1 MTINLSQLK
10 ELMSPL
16 TQLCQKEREVD
27 LSGIKVY
34 IKHLTPKEELEVQ
47 KMLPELDN
55 SSAVEFADVFRRETL
70 ARCIVQVG
78 DLDLRGLTEIETGE
92 TLPNGKAVKVS
103 KEEAVVQVMDSWS
116 KFVLGKLFEQYGL
129 LSEEIEKGLD
139 ESLKINIEDTEV
151 EKEQLKARIENLE
164 VSQKL
169 ENLENNEKEVP

>member
-70 ARCIVQVG
+70 ARSIVQVG

-151 EKEQLKARIENLE
+151 EKEQLKARIDNLE

>member
-16 TQLCQKEREVD
+16 TQLCQREREVD
-27 LSGIKVY
+27 LKGIKVV
-34 IKHLTPKEELEVQ
+34 IKHLTPKEELDVQ
-47 KMLPELDN
+47 KLLPELEG

-70 ARCIVQVG
+70 SRSIVQVG
-78 DLDLRGLTEIETGE
+78 DLDLRDLKEIETGE
-92 TLPNGKAVKVS
+92 TLSNGQAVKVS

-116 KFVLGKLFEQYGL
+116 KYVLAKLFEQYGL

-139 ESLKINIEDTEV
+139 ESLKINIEDREA

-164 VSQKL
+164 VSEKL

>member
-16 TQLCQKEREVD
+16 TQLCQREREVD
-27 LSGIKVY
+27 LQGIKVV
-34 IKHLTPKEELEVQ
+34 IKHLTPKEELDVQ
-47 KMLPELDN
+47 KMLPELEGAT
-55 SSAVEFADVFRRETL
+55 AVEFADVFRRETL
-70 ARCIVQVG
+70 ARSIVQVG
-78 DLDLRGLTEIETGE
+78 DLDLRDMTEIETGE

-116 KFVLGKLFEQYGL
+116 KYVLAKLFEQYGF

-139 ESLKINIEDTEV
+139 DSLKINIEDTEV
-151 EKEQLKARIENLE
+151 EKEQLEARIENLE

-169 ENLENNEKEVP
+169 ENLESNEKEVP

>member
-16 TQLCQKEREVD
+16 TQLCQREREVD
-27 LSGIKVY
+27 LSGIKVV

-47 KMLPELDN
+47 KMLPELEG

-78 DLDLRGLTEIETGE
+78 DLDLRDMREIETGE

-139 ESLKINIEDTEV
+139 ESLKVNIEDTEV
-151 EKEQLKARIENLE
+151 EKEQLKARIDNLE

-169 ENLENNEKEVP
+169 ENLEDNEKEVP

>member
-70 ARCIVQVG
+70 ARSIVQVG

-151 EKEQLKARIENLE
+151 EKEQLKARIDNLE

-169 ENLENNEKEVP
+169 ENLEGNEKEVP

>member
-16 TQLCQKEREVD
+16 TRLCQREREVD
-27 LSGIKVY
+27 LKGIKVF

-47 KMLPELDN
+47 KMLPELEG
-55 SSAVEFADVFRRETL
+55 SSAIEFADVFRRETL
-70 ARCIVQVG
+70 ARSIIQVG
-78 DLDLRGLTEIETGE
+78 DLDLRGLKEIETGE

-116 KFVLGKLFEQYGL
+116 KYVLAKLFEQYGL

-139 ESLKINIEDTEV
+139 ESLKINIEDTES
-151 EKEQLKARIENLE
+151 EKEILKERLDNLD
-164 VSQKL
+164 VAQKL
-169 ENLENNEKEVP
+169 ENLEDNEKEVP